1 MTSVKIYW
9 NLEITMAAFV
19 RTARSASR
27 ADFDAEVVKI
37 LMIFSG
43 CGLLLSLLLAMNGM
57 DSGFQAMF

>member
-1 MTSVKIYW
+1 
-9 NLEITMAAFV
+9 MAAFV
-19 RTARSASR
+19 RVVRSRSQ

-43 CGLLLSLLLAMNGM
+43 SGLLLSLLSAINGM